1 MDLHESRLKKAVSAR
16 ADALEGLEQGTPGYA
31 EALTELGRATDAL
44 LEHARQV
51 PERRREAR
59 ARTRKTWVKSLAAVQ
74 SVAAGA
80 GVVFALVGPTSWG
93 WLVLLVPALGCGLW
107 QLLGT
112 PMGSNQLPIAALC
125 TLAALGAVL
134 IAFHVVSGWFT
145 VLVLVLWVAALGTA
159 EDAGRK
165 K

>member
-1 MDLHESRLKKAVSAR
+1 MDLWEGKLKKAVAAQ
-16 ADALEGLEQGTPGYA
+16 ADALEALEPDHPGYA
-31 EALTELGRATDAL
+31 QALTELGRATDAL

-59 ARTRKTWVKSLAAVQ
+59 ARTRKSWVKSLAAVQ
-74 SVAAGA
+74 SLAAAA

-112 PMGSNQLPIAALC
+112 PMGPHQIPIAVLC
-125 TLAALGAVL
+125 TLAALAAAL
-134 IAFHVVSGWFT
+134 IAFHAASGWLT